1 MRTVHRI
8 KIIEP
13 AWIILV
19 IIIKYIIFT
28 VVITLGVAYIII
40 VIIVLVVINIIIWVI
55 ICVWDLIVRMNVYN
69 MSHIFLVVTLLWY
82 GYWDCWFFMMYV
94 IWQVIFYRWVTNTF
108 TRLIVIVPI
117 TYRPS
122 WPSSK
127 LYIFLLMI
135 IFIIIIL
142 GLIVF
147 LIFDLR

>member
-1 MRTVHRI
+1 MRTVHSI

-28 VVITLGVAYIII
+28 VVITLRVAYIII
-40 VIIVLVVINIIIWVI
+40 VIVVINIIIWVI
-55 ICVWDLIVRMNVYN
+55 ICFWDLIVRMNNVYN
-69 MSHIFLVVTLLWY
+69 MSNIFLVVTLLWY
-82 GYWDCWFFMMYV
+82 GYWDCWFSMIYV

-108 TRLIVIVPI
+108 TRLIIIVAI
-117 TYRPS
+117 TDRPGWS
-122 WPSSK
+122 SSK
-127 LYIFLLMI
+127 LYVLLLMI

-142 GLIVF
+142 GLILF